1 MTRSTPHSRMPSPT
15 ASSLGG
21 SRERIR
27 LPARP
32 KRQASQ
38 WSQSSNFTISVGNN
52 LAVPGQ
58 SGPAT
63 RR

>member
-1 MTRSTPHSRMPSPT
+1 MPSPT